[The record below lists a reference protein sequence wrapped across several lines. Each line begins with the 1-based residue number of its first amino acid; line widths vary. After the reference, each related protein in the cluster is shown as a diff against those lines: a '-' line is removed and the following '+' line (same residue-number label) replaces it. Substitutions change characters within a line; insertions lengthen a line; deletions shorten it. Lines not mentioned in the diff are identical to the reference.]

1 MPTYLRMGGLCQNET
16 MELHEGV
23 KSLTS
28 NLDTSRASAKE
39 LSKSI
44 ENVQKEATDV
54 AVQRNIDRRRELREN
69 EVRKELFLKRVLIQW
84 EHEERVRREETRIR
98 TDFLRKYGKRW
109 AEVEAL
115 KAKLEKQEKEFQKEF
130 NKDLNKARVAQFWCF
145 VVAGYVAYFLVWG
158 GK

>member
-1 MPTYLRMGGLCQNET
+1 MDGLCQNET
-16 MELHEGV
+16 MEFYEGI
-23 KSLTS
+23 KTLTS

-69 EVRKELFLKRVLIQW
+69 EVRKELFLKRVLMQW
-84 EHEERVRREETRIR
+84 EHEERVRREEAQIR
-98 TDFLRKYGKRW
+98 ADFLRKYGKRW

-115 KAKLEKQEKEFQKEF
+115 KAKLEKQEKEFQNQF
-130 NKDLNKARVAQFWCF
+130 NKDLNKARTAQFWCF
-145 VVAGYVAYFLVWG
+145 AIAGVIAYFLVWG
-158 GK
+158 YK

>member
-1 MPTYLRMGGLCQNET
+1 
-16 MELHEGV
+16 MEFLEGA
-23 KSLTS
+23 KSLSS
-28 NLDTSRASAKE
+28 NLDASRQSAKE

-69 EVRKELFLKRVLIQW
+69 EVRKDLFLKRVLIQW
-84 EHEERVRREETRIR
+84 EHQEQVRREEAQIR
-98 TDFLRKYGKRW
+98 ADFLRKYGKRW

-115 KAKLEKQEKEFQKEF
+115 KAKLEKQEKEFQNEF

-145 VVAGYVAYFLVWG
+145 AIAGVIAYFLVWG

>member
-1 MPTYLRMGGLCQNET
+1 
-16 MELHEGV
+16 MELLEGA
-23 KSLTS
+23 KSLSS
-28 NLDTSRASAKE
+28 NLDLSRASAKE

-84 EHEERVRREETRIR
+84 EHEERVRREEAQIR
-98 TDFLRKYGKRW
+98 ADFLRKYGKRW

-115 KAKLEKQEKEFQKEF
+115 KAKLEKQEKEFQNQF
-130 NKDLNKARVAQFWCF
+130 NKDLNKARNAQFWCF
-145 VVAGYVAYFLVWG
+145 AIAGVIAYFLVWG

>member
-1 MPTYLRMGGLCQNET
+1 
-16 MELHEGV
+16 MEFLEGA
-23 KSLTS
+23 KSLSS
-28 NLDTSRASAKE
+28 NLDASRQSAKE

-44 ENVQKEATDV
+44 ENVQKEATDI
-54 AVQRNIDRRRELREN
+54 AAQRNLDRRRELREN

-84 EHEERVRREETRIR
+84 EHQEQVRREEAQIR
-98 TDFLRKYGKRW
+98 ADFLRKYGKRW

-115 KAKLEKQEKEFQKEF
+115 KAKLEKQEKEFQNEF

-145 VVAGYVAYFLVWG
+145 AIAGVIAYFLVWG